1 MNQPYFDKYK
11 ERLDAFTRMSMTSGS
26 RSDYVQG
33 GGGNTSCKL
42 DDRLMAIKAS
52 GYRIDQIRPDKGYA
66 VMDYSKLRDFY
77 GNTDP
82 AQLEDVEKQ
91 GSAVA
96 KDATIQVPELD
107 ALRPSVE
114 AGFHSMLDTFVLHS
128 HSVYANLIT
137 CSDQGREIAQKLMT
151 SIGMSYAYVP
161 YINPGAQLTFAI
173 ASAREAARD
182 VDGKLPQVIFMEN
195 HGLIVTTDDA
205 DECLALHDKVNEAIC
220 QFFSLADNAWPEAE
234 VAAAGDND
242 LKSTTGWL
250 RDQLKNICWSVDM
263 FASQALY
270 PDQLVFL
277 AGQVLEVEEGGL
289 EQWLASGA
297 AAKEKCVLFRQTG
310 EVFYQCKEQEALTID
325 QTLIAI
331 LFIHKY
337 IKAQGY
343 TVKLM
348 SEAGKS
354 FISNWESEKY
364 RKSVA
369 EK

>member
-1 MNQPYFDKYK
+1 MNQSYFEKYQ
-11 ERLDAFTRMSMTSGS
+11 ERLDAFARMSMTAGS

-52 GYRIDQIRPDKGYA
+52 GYRLDQIRPDKGYA
-66 VMDYSKLRDFY
+66 VMDYSQLRDFY
-77 GNTDP
+77 GKTDP
-82 AQLEDVEKQ
+82 ATLEDIEKQ

-96 KDATIQVPELD
+96 KEATIQIPELD

-114 AGFHSMLDTFVLHS
+114 AGFHSMLDAYVLHS

-137 CSDQGREIAQKLMT
+137 CSDQGREIAQKLMA

-173 ASAREAARD
+173 ASAREAARTA
-182 VDGKLPQVIFMEN
+182 DGQLPQVIFMEN
-195 HGLIVTTDDA
+195 HGLIVTSDDA
-205 DECLALHDKVNEAIC
+205 DECLVLHDKVNEAIS
-220 QFFSLADNAWPEAE
+220 QFFSLAEKAWPEAE
-234 VAAAGDND
+234 VSEVRENNLISAT
-242 LKSTTGWL
+242 SWL
-250 RDQLKNICWSVDM
+250 RDQLKNICWSVEM
-263 FASQALY
+263 FTTQALY

-277 AGQVLEVEEGGL
+277 AGQVREIEEGSL
-289 EQWLASGA
+289 DQWLASGNTA
-297 AAKEKCVLFRQTG
+297 DEKCIVFRQTG
-310 EVFYQCKEQEALTID
+310 EVFYQCKAPEALTIE
-325 QTLIAI
+325 QTLTAI
-331 LFIHKY
+331 LFIHKH

>member
-1 MNQPYFDKYK
+1 MSQSYLEKYK

-26 RSDYVQG
+26 KSDYVQG

-66 VMDYSKLRDFY
+66 VMDYSQLRAFY

-82 AQLEDVEKQ
+82 SQLDDIEKQ

-96 KDATIQVPELD
+96 KEATIQIPELD
-107 ALRPSVE
+107 TLRPSVE

-151 SIGMSYAYVP
+151 SIGINYAYVP

-173 ASAREAARD
+173 ASAREAARNS
-182 VDGKLPQVIFMEN
+182 DGQLPQVIFMEN
-195 HGLIVTTDDA
+195 HGLIVTMDDA
-205 DECLALHDKVNEAIC
+205 DECLRLHDKVNEAISH
-220 QFFSLADNAWPEAE
+220 FFSLAENAWPEAE
-234 VAAAGDND
+234 VTVAGEND
-242 LKSTTGWL
+242 LKSATNWL
-250 RDQLKNICWSVDM
+250 QEQLKNVCWTVEM
-263 FASQALY
+263 FTSQALY

-277 AGQVLEVEEGGL
+277 AGQLREVEEGSL
-289 EQWLASGA
+289 DQWLASGA
-297 AAKEKCVLFRQTG
+297 TAEEKCIVFRQTG
-310 EVFYQCKEQEALTID
+310 EVFYQCKEPEALTIE

-364 RKSVA
+364 RKTIA